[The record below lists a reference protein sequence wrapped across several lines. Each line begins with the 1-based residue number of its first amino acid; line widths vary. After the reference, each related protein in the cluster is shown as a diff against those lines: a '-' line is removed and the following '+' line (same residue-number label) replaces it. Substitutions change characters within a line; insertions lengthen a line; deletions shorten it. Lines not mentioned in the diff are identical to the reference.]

1 MYIDRLIKRNII
13 LGSSSPRRK
22 DLLGLIINNFKIMD
36 SKFKEDYPEKLK
48 DKEVSEFLA
57 IKKSDY
63 LLGNIVENDIL
74 ITADTIVLKGN
85 RVLNKPKNAL
95 EAKEMLCLLSDGSH
109 KVITS
114 ICIRDQR
121 RMLVFSTI
129 TKVFFKPLSNDEITY
144 YINEYKPFDKAG
156 GYGIQ
161 EWIGLIGITNI
172 EGSYFNVVGLPISQL
187 YQKLIQFVSL

>member
-36 SKFKEDYPEKLK
+36 SKLKEDYPEKLK

-63 LLGNIVENDIL
+63 LLRNIVENDIL
-74 ITADTIVLKGN
+74 ITADTIVLKGE
-85 RVLNKPKNAL
+85 RVLNKPKNSI
-95 EAKEMLCLLSDGSH
+95 EAKEMLCLLSDDTH

-121 RMLVFSTI
+121 KMLVFSTV
-129 TKVFFKPLSNDEITY
+129 TKVFFKPLSDDEITY
-144 YINEYKPFDKAG
+144 YVKEYQPFDKAG
-156 GYGIQ
+156 AYGIQ

-172 EGSYFNVVGLPISQL
+172 EGSYFNVVGLPVSQL
-187 YQKLIQFVSL
+187 YQNLIQFV